1 MKDELTDT
9 DLLRL
14 LAEAMALQARREL
27 RGDTR
32 VVTWAQ
38 RGN

>member
-1 MKDELTDT
+1 MNLSDS

-14 LAEAMALQARREL
+14 LAEAIALQARREL
-27 RGDTR
+27 AGNTR

>member
-1 MKDELTDT
+1 MKDEPTDA
-9 DLLRL
+9 DLLRI

-27 RGDTR
+27 AGNTR
-32 VVTWAQ
+32 VVTWAP